1 MFFKLDL
8 NAFRM
13 EAKEAFLLNGDGPVP
28 VEMEVEVVATDDWEV
43 CAKGRRGA
51 WSKNESSEARESPRV
66 CALKKLLSAA
76 TAVVGVR
83 IMGDS
88 GPDTLPNPNVPE
100 RPNGTG
106 VVWKSSSSK
115 STR

>member
-1 MFFKLDL
+1 
-8 NAFRM
+8 M
-13 EAKEAFLLNGDGPVP
+13 EAKEGFLLNEDGAVP
-28 VEMEVEVVATDDWEV
+28 VEVEVEVEVVATDDCET

-51 WSKNESSEARESPRV
+51 WSRKESSEARESPRV
-66 CALKKLLSAA
+66 CALKKLLSA

-83 IMGDS
+83 IVGDS
-88 GPDTLPNPNVPE
+88 CPDGLPNPNAPE

-115 STR
+115 STIWVSG

>member
-1 MFFKLDL
+1 MSALFIKLDL

-13 EAKEAFLLNGDGPVP
+13 EAKEAFLVNADAPVP
-28 VEMEVEVVATDDWEV
+28 VEVDVEVVATDDWEA

-51 WSKNESSEARESPRV
+51 CSKNESSEACESPRE
-66 CALKKLLSAA
+66 CALKKLLSAV

-83 IMGDS
+83 IVGDS
-88 GPDTLPNPNVPE
+88 GPAALPNPNAPE

-106 VVWKSSSSK
+106 VV
-115 STR
+115 

>member
-1 MFFKLDL
+1 
-8 NAFRM
+8 M
-13 EAKEAFLLNGDGPVP
+13 EAKDDFLLKEDGPVP
-28 VEMEVEVVATDDWEV
+28 VEVVVAVVATDDWEV

-51 WSKNESSEARESPRV
+51 SKNESSDARESPRV

-83 IMGDS
+83 MVGDS
-88 GPDTLPNPNVPE
+88 DPDAPPNPNTPE

>member
-1 MFFKLDL
+1 
-8 NAFRM
+8 M
-13 EAKEAFLLNGDGPVP
+13 EAKEGFLLNEDGAVP
-28 VEMEVEVVATDDWEV
+28 VEVDVEVVATDDWEA

-51 WSKNESSEARESPRV
+51 WSRKESSEARESPRV

-76 TAVVGVR
+76 IAVVGVR
-83 IMGDS
+83 IVGDS
-88 GPDTLPNPNVPE
+88 PEGLPNPNAPD

-115 STR
+115 PVDVGKQSKGSTT